1 MDIRTQD
8 ADTVTRTSRTLT
20 WAAVLLLLFAF
31 RLGYGLSQEFFFED
45 ETQIFLMGL
54 RYYATVA
61 WPFFG
66 PDVVWTKSEIPG
78 ALQALLV
85 GVGRQS
91 LPVVFE
97 DVAADSAL
105 GIKWLKECN
114 LCG

>member
-61 WPFFG
+61 WPF
-66 PDVVWTKSEIPG
+66 
-78 ALQALLV
+78 LL
-85 GVGRQS
+85 S
-91 LPVVFE
+91 L
-97 DVAADSAL
+97 L
-105 GIKWLKECN
+105 GIVGKSLTLDIDRKAKKRA
-114 LCG
+114 